1 MKILIA
7 KYFHFSKHFILFV
20 SLLLSLGAFCQPWQK
35 VKETVGVSRE
45 EYDWYGYSVSVS
57 GKYAIVGSMGDDGM
71 PFAGDTHYDAGGSVY
86 FLEKQG
92 SNWNQIQNITPFDL
106 DTSKQFGHSVAIDS
120 NLAIVGAPWDSFD
133 PSGGPSGAM
142 FGGSAYIYRRN
153 LSGVWTLMQKITPSI
168 QGNAY
173 NFGFSVSISKSG
185 YALVANTV
193 GNVFVFKNVSNV
205 WSQTQILS
213 NLLTTSIDMDD
224 SLAIVGVST
233 QSTDSVGAFAMT
245 NAGAAY
251 VYQLI
256 GTNWVQKDKLSAY
269 DRSANDN
276 FGVAVAIDKSGYAV
290 VGSFAE
296 DEDELGTNTI
306 SGAGSAYIFK
316 RNGNGTFDQIQKLV
330 AFDRMNGAQFG
341 ASVSIDNTTCVI
353 SSPYNTKDDNGIIAP
368 ISGSIYMFD
377 KTSNNNFVF
386 TQKKSG
392 LASGGP
398 NLVTDISERTIVVG
412 DLANSYD
419 ENGLNPLQDAGKAY
433 VFEKCYFQNNLSANI
448 CYGDSIMIGNSYKKT
463 SGIYSSHYASM
474 IGCDSIIT
482 VNLTVNSVDT
492 SVTVNQLTLTANETG
507 ALYQC
512 LDCNNNYSTLVGY
525 NNPTFTVTTNG
536 NFAVEIKKNG
546 CTDTSLCYNISTV
559 GLIQKHDFKNIKVS
573 PNPTEGIVNID
584 LGISYKNIHVIVY
597 DVFGKIIVSKTFTN
611 TTAFGF
617 ELDSASGFYNLEISI
632 DNSPPNYL
640 KLIKE

>member
-1 MKILIA
+1 MNILTTDNVCFR
-7 KYFHFSKHFILFV
+7 KYFILFV
-20 SLLLSLGAFCQPWQK
+20 LLFLNFEAFCQPWQK
-35 VKETVGVSRE
+35 VKETVGMNRE
-45 EYDWYGYSVSVS
+45 AYDWYGYSVSVS
-57 GKYAIVGSMGDDGM
+57 GKQAIVGSMGDETI
-71 PFAGDTHYDAGGSVY
+71 PNSGDSQIDAGGSVY

-92 SNWNQIQNITPFDL
+92 SNWNQIQNVTPFDL

-120 NLAIVGAPWDSFD
+120 NLAIVGAPWDSYD
-133 PSGGPSGAM
+133 ASGGPSGSV
-142 FGGSAYIYRRN
+142 FGGSAYIYKRN
-153 LSGVWTLMQKITPSI
+153 SSGIWTLMQKITPSI
-168 QGNAY
+168 QGNSY
-173 NFGFSVSISKSG
+173 QFGFSVSISKSG

-224 SLAIVGVST
+224 GLAIVGVST
-233 QSTDSVGAFAMT
+233 QSTDSAGAFAMA

-269 DRSANDN
+269 DRSPNDY
-276 FGVAVAIDKSGYAV
+276 FGISVAIDKSGYAV
-290 VGSFAE
+290 VGSSGE

-316 RNGNGTFDQIQKLV
+316 QNGAGTFDQIQKLV

-341 ASVSIDNTTCVI
+341 ASVSIDNATCVI
-353 SSPYNTKDDNGIIAP
+353 SSPYCTKDDNGTIAS

-377 KTSNNNFVF
+377 KISNNNFIF
-386 TQKKSG
+386 TQKKSA

-398 NLVTDISERTIVVG
+398 NLVIDISERTIVVG

-419 ENGLNPLQDAGKAY
+419 ENGLNPMQDAGKVF
-433 VFEKCYFQNNLSANI
+433 VFEKCYIQNNLSANI
-448 CYGDSIMIGNSYKKT
+448 CNGDSIMIGGSYKKT
-463 SGIYSSHYASM
+463 SGIYSNQYISM

-482 VNLTVNSVDT
+482 VNLTVSYVDT
-492 SVTVNQLTLTANETG
+492 SITASQLNLTANETG
-507 ALYQC
+507 AVYQW
-512 LDCNNNYSTLVGY
+512 LDCNNNYSILVGY
-525 NNPTFTVTTNG
+525 NNPTYTVTTNG

-559 GLIQKHDFKNIKVS
+559 HLFQEHDFKNVKVS
-573 PNPTEGIVNID
+573 PNPTKGLVNID
-584 LGISYKNIHVIVY
+584 LGIIYKNIDIVIY
-597 DVFGKIIVSKTFTN
+597 DVFGKSIMTKTFTN
-611 TTAFGF
+611 TQTPSFN
-617 ELDSASGFYNLEISI
+617 LDHDCGFYNMGISI
-632 DNSPPNYL
+632 DHSPPYYL